1 MAIALRGRRNHCQ
14 PVHVE
19 TAIFQAMRMGNMRIG
34 FPASLACG
42 VVLVAG
48 CSFSFSAG
56 STSVERPTVEQ
67 QVADQLAAKVGQRPK
82 AVVCPGD
89 LKGEQGTTM
98 RCQLEAND
106 GTKLGLTV
114 TVTSVKGS
122 DVKFNIKVDN
132 K

>member
-1 MAIALRGRRNHCQ
+1 
-14 PVHVE
+14 
-19 TAIFQAMRMGNMRIG
+19 MRIG

-56 STSVERPTVEQ
+56 GNAVQRTTVEQ
-67 QVADQLAAKVGQRPK
+67 QVGDQLAAKVGQRPK
-82 AVVCPGD
+82 AVVCPDD
-89 LKGEQGTTM
+89 LKAEQGATT

-106 GTKLGLTV
+106 GSKLGLTA
-114 TVTSVKGS
+114 TVTSVNGS
-122 DVKFNIKVDN
+122 DVNFDIQVDN